1 MKLLKRKKVCGGD
14 DGDDGEDGEDGE
26 DENDDGEVI
35 NANNINRREFVVDNY
50 EDDDDEEEKSKYSLS
65 GSGDSAHSTGEGW
78 VVVGDPAHQG
88 GTYMNFL

>member
-14 DGDDGEDGEDGE
+14 DGEDGD

-35 NANNINRREFVVDNY
+35 NANTINRREFVVDNY
-50 EDDDDEEEKSKYSLS
+50 EDDDDDEEEKSKYSPS
-65 GSGDSAHSTGEGW
+65 GSVDSAHSTGEGW

-88 GTYMNFL
+88 GTHMNFL